1 MLRRPTYSQKPSE
14 VERFWYII
22 DAKDIPLGR
31 LASVAA
37 QKMIGKDKPSYTPHI
52 DAGDSVVVINSDL
65 IGITGNKAEAKVYY
79 RHSSYP
85 GSLKE
90 RTLDDQMKRD
100 SRKVIED
107 AVYGMIPKNKL
118 RDGRM
123 KRLKIYKAAEHDHN
137 AQQPQELKVG
147 K

>member
-90 RTLDDQMKRD
+90 RTLADQMKRD

>member
-65 IGITGNKAEAKVYY
+65 IGITGNAAQV
-79 RHSSYP
+79 
-85 GSLKE
+85 GS
-90 RTLDDQMKRD
+90 
-100 SRKVIED
+100 V
-107 AVYGMIPKNKL
+107 
-118 RDGRM
+118 
-123 KRLKIYKAAEHDHN
+123 
-137 AQQPQELKVG
+137 
-147 K
+147 

>member
-90 RTLDDQMKRD
+90 RTLADQMKRD

-107 AVYGMIPKNKL
+107 AIYGMIPKNKL